1 MNLDD
6 LERALGH
13 TFSDRTHLLE
23 ALTHKTWLMEQQ
35 ARGLAL
41 DLRDQQRLEFLGDAF
56 LNYEVG
62 RLLFLRFPKASEGD
76 LTARRRSLVKGE
88 NIHAVGE
95 SVLDNRS
102 GKRATIAAL
111 VELISRPGAVV
122 THSTPP
128 KQVPCLCSHHP
139 EPLPSVRSARAELPL
154 G

>member
-76 LTARRRSLVKGE
+76 FTARRRSLVKGE
-88 NIHAVGE
+88 SIHAVGQRLG
-95 SVLDNRS
+95 VLDLVQVGAGERVKLDRNKKVLEDTVEALIGAILLDASDSCFAVCGRE
-102 GKRATIAAL
+102 AA
-111 VELISRPGAVV
+111 
-122 THSTPP
+122 
-128 KQVPCLCSHHP
+128 
-139 EPLPSVRSARAELPL
+139 
-154 G
+154 